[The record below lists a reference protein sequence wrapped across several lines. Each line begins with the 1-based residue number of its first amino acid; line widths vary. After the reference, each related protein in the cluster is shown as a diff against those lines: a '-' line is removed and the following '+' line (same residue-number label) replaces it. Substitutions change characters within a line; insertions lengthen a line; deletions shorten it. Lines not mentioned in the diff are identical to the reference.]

1 MTIKYIFKSGRKIRL
16 NSSDDYPEEFFYGY
30 NYFKN
35 KGIKVDL
42 IEEKDLYLFDKRG
55 IEDYFNKLL
64 NLLIDFPFYHFIKL
78 IRKNNLTLLNDS
90 NIILVSTNS
99 MGLALGLLKNLGFIK
114 KPVLFLA
121 MGIIPIGANFL
132 KVKFYKFLLKNM
144 HVICLSKKEKNYL
157 VKKLDNR
164 NIFYLPFGID
174 NKYWKPNLKDTK
186 IKNYVFAIGNDYS
199 RDWITLINSW
209 DIDFPKLKIFTSSSI
224 ETNKEN
230 VEIIRAEW
238 GKQIFTDNEI
248 KNLYLQAS
256 FVIIPLKDTIQPS
269 GQSCCLQ
276 AMACGKPVIM
286 SKIKG
291 LWDGKSLENG
301 KNIIFVQPGSTISL
315 KKAIKKLIYNK
326 TLQKKLSLNG
336 KLLVDKK
343 FNNTLMSDS
352 LLSTIETILKK

>member
-1 MTIKYIFKSGRKIRL
+1 MY
-16 NSSDDYPEEFFYGY
+16 
-30 NYFKN
+30 
-35 KGIKVDL
+35 
-42 IEEKDLYLFDKRG
+42 LYV
-55 IEDYFNKLL
+55 ED
-64 NLLIDFPFYHFIKL
+64 
-78 IRKNNLTLLNDS
+78 
-90 NIILVSTNS
+90 
-99 MGLALGLLKNLGFIK
+99 
-114 KPVLFLA
+114 
-121 MGIIPIGANFL
+121 
-132 KVKFYKFLLKNM
+132 
-144 HVICLSKKEKNYL
+144 
-157 VKKLDNR
+157 
-164 NIFYLPFGID
+164 IFYLPFGID
-174 NKYWKPNLKDTK
+174 NKYWKPNLQDNK
-186 IKNYVFAIGNDYS
+186 IKNYVFAIGNDYA

-209 DIDFPKLKIFTSSSI
+209 DIDFPNLKILTSSSI

-230 VEIIRAEW
+230 VEIIKAEW

-291 LWDGKSLENG
+291 LWDEKSLENG

-315 KKAIKKLIYNK
+315 KKAIKKLINNK

-352 LLSTIETILKK
+352 LLLTIEAILKK